1 MKEQFKD
8 FPICVNCKFYLE
20 EKTGPLQIAGTCGLT
35 TVDPVTGD
43 YQGRRQK
50 IKLAAAFRK
59 DGMPCGVG
67 GSLFQPGKKKVT
79 PKKKPIVVEEP
90 KESTAKVI
98 EVDTPLMVDE
108 NKSMHGVD
116 KAAITKDNPILGE
129 EPKKR
134 RRRSK

>member
-1 MKEQFKD
+1 MKPEFKD
-8 FPICVNCKFYLE
+8 YPICVNCKFYLE

-43 YQGRRQK
+43 YQERRQK

-67 GSLFQPGKKKVT
+67 GKFFQAGKKKVT
-79 PKKKPIVVEEP
+79 PKKKPVVVEEP
-90 KESTAKVI
+90 KESTAKTI
-98 EVDTPLMVDE
+98 EVETPKMTNDYDE
-108 NKSMHGVD
+108 AELIPVE
-116 KAAITKDNPILGE
+116 PVE